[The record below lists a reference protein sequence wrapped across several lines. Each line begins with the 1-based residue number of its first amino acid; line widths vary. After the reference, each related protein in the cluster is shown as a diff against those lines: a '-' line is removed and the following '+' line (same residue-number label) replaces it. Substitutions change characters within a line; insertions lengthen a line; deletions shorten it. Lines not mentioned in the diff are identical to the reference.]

1 MKLAIVIPTLNRKE
15 KLEKCIN
22 SILRSAKTDN
32 IILEIFFGNIKEIE
46 YFKPF
51 FVSTDNIKLHYLDK
65 YNVPQFWNDYL
76 KNMESDML
84 LYLNDDIEIFD
95 DTLSVILR
103 EFERNFPDTDG
114 VLGINQVN
122 IHDIHKVEAA
132 FGVIG
137 KKYADRFPNREVF
150 CPAYNRFWA
159 DFELWQYAKSI
170 GKFVFCRQAQLNHY
184 HPSINK
190 EWEDSTHNEVRK
202 YLRQD
207 KLTFQKRQ
215 AAGLLWGKT
224 YELLK

>member
-1 MKLAIVIPTLNRKE
+1 MHEKKKIQEFKSEELNDRRVILTEKNKYKGPKNVKYKE
-15 KLEKCIN
+15 QDIDVLDEDDEDDTIFKDD
-22 SILRSAKTDN
+22 DN
-32 IILEIFFGNIKEIE
+32 I
-46 YFKPF
+46 FKNNE
-51 FVSTDNIKLHYLDK
+51 SDHLDK
-65 YNVPQFWNDYL
+65 
-76 KNMESDML
+76 
-84 LYLNDDIEIFD
+84 YLNDDIEIFD
-95 DTLSVILR
+95 DTLSVILQ
-103 EFERNFPDTDG
+103 EFEHNFPDTDG

-122 IHDIHKVEAA
+122 IHDIHKVDAA

-137 KKYADRFPNREVF
+137 RKYAERFPDKKVWAP
-150 CPAYNRFWA
+150 CYNRFFC

-184 HPSINK
+184 HPSLNRD
-190 EWEDSTHNEVRK
+190 WEDSTHNEVRK